1 MAGGLQYFSK
11 QKKIVFTLRSGGL
24 CIETQMIKKM
34 VSYTFPIKNQ
44 QFVLELLHLDI
55 RIIKTFL
62 AYPESCHPVKV
73 KDQIKFSG
81 SS

>member
-34 VSYTFPIKNQ
+34 VSYTFPFKNQ
-44 QFVLELLHLDI
+44 QFVLDLPSLRYQDNKNIFGL
-55 RIIKTFL
+55 
-62 AYPESCHPVKV
+62 S
-73 KDQIKFSG
+73 
-81 SS
+81 